1 MLQSIEGYYI
11 AVTTSRVAATYPAYK
26 TISFT
31 YPGFDGPLPPGRT
44 VFASIAL
51 SSCETQDTA
60 DPSSATAWITQW
72 TVYNPDGTQSGPI
85 RPAIDE
91 LDQNSVRVDNCATIT
106 FVLFAVNATARAQ
119 ITVFVFY

>member
-11 AVTTSRVAATYPAYK
+11 AVTTSRVAITTPAYK
-26 TISFT
+26 TISCT
-31 YPGFDGPLPPGRT
+31 YPDGGPLPPGRT

-51 SSCETQDTA
+51 SSCAPRDTNGVA
-60 DPSSATAWITQW
+60 VGAWITQW

-85 RPAIDE
+85 GPAIDE

>member
-11 AVTTSRVAATYPAYK
+11 AVTTSRVAITTPAYK

-31 YPGFDGPLPPGRT
+31 YPDGGPLPPGRT

>member
-11 AVTTSRVAATYPAYK
+11 TVTTPSFMAL
-26 TISFT
+26 SFT
-31 YPGFDGPLPPGRT
+31 YPGSGGPLPPGRT

-51 SSCETQDTA
+51 SSCAPRDTNGVA
-60 DPSSATAWITQW
+60 VGAWITQW
-72 TVYNPDGTQSGPI
+72 TVYNPDGTQSAPI
-85 RPAIDE
+85 ALTIDQP
-91 LDQNSVRVDNCATIT
+91 DQNSVRVDNCATIT

>member
-11 AVTTSRVAATYPAYK
+11 AVTTSRVAITTPAYK

-31 YPGFDGPLPPGRT
+31 YPDGGPLPPGRT

-106 FVLFAVNATARAQ
+106 FILFAQNATARAQ

>member
-11 AVTTSRVAATYPAYK
+11 AVTTSRVAITTPAYK

-31 YPGFDGPLPPGRT
+31 YPDGGPLPPGRT

-51 SSCETQDTA
+51 SSCAPRDTNGVA
-60 DPSSATAWITQW
+60 VGAWITQW
-72 TVYNPDGTQSGPI
+72 TVYNPDGTQSAPI
-85 RPAIDE
+85 ALTIDQP
-91 LDQNSVRVDNCATIT
+91 DQNSVRVDNCATIT
-106 FVLFAVNATARAQ
+106 FVLVASNATARAQ

>member
-1 MLQSIEGYYI
+1 MLQSIEGYDI
-11 AVTTSRVAATYPAYK
+11 TVTTPSGMAL
-26 TISFT
+26 SFT

-51 SSCETQDTA
+51 SACEPRDTT
-60 DPSSATAWITQW
+60 DPTAATAWITQW

-85 RPAIDE
+85 GPAIDE
-91 LDQNSVRVDNCATIT
+91 LDQNSVGVDNCATIT
-106 FVLFAVNATARAQ
+106 FVLYGQNTTARAQ

>member
-11 AVTTSRVAATYPAYK
+11 AVTTSRVAITTPAYK

-31 YPGFDGPLPPGRT
+31 YPDGGPLPPGRT

-60 DPSSATAWITQW
+60 DPSYATAWITHW

-106 FVLFAVNATARAQ
+106 FVLVASNATARAQ

>member
-11 AVTTSRVAATYPAYK
+11 AVTTSRVAITTPAYK

-31 YPGFDGPLPPGRT
+31 YPDGGPLPPGRT

-85 RPAIDE
+85 GPAIDE

>member
-11 AVTTSRVAATYPAYK
+11 AVTTSRVAITTPAYK

-31 YPGFDGPLPPGRT
+31 YPDGGPLPPGRT

-51 SSCETQDTA
+51 SSCAPRDTNGVA
-60 DPSSATAWITQW
+60 VGAWITQW
-72 TVYNPDGTQSGPI
+72 TDYNPDGTQSAPI
-85 RPAIDE
+85 ALTIDQP
-91 LDQNSVRVDNCATIT
+91 DQNSVRVDNCATIT
-106 FVLFAVNATARAQ
+106 FVLVASNATARAQ